1 MAAERRRLQNLVVNL
16 NEHKYCDGT
25 IDKDCVD
32 YQGTCYDLTHAV
44 SSGSGQSQRVGGK
57 IVLSNFQI
65 SGKIYWNWNDEV
77 HRLDWAKHCTVRMII
92 YFWKDDTPAT
102 PVTLLHITQPT
113 NASLSPFYQYNEEQR
128 LKRKVL
134 LDKSFLL
141 NNNMDDQYYPI
152 AGTTSCVSFNFFL
165 DFRKMVLAKRTT
177 SFDATGTTLNGLK
190 MCIISDCN
198 NLTLGGNK
206 GPEFEVHHRLRY
218 TDA

>member
-77 HRLDWAKHCTVRMII
+77 HRLNWAKHCTLRMII

-128 LKRKVL
+128 LK
-134 LDKSFLL
+134 
-141 NNNMDDQYYPI
+141 NYPI
-152 AGTTSCVSFNFFL
+152 AGTTSCVSFNFSWTSGKWFL
-165 DFRKMVLAKRTT
+165 QR
-177 SFDATGTTLNGLK
+177 GLHLL
-190 MCIISDCN
+190 M
-198 NLTLGGNK
+198 LLGRPLMG
-206 GPEFEVHHRLRY
+206 
-218 TDA
+218 